1 MADPRATLAALEAP
15 FQAVDHANTDLMAAR
30 FTGDPAKIAAAEAA
44 VTAALDAWD
53 ASGVTLAQIDAAAQ
67 AVLDAEASK

>member
-30 FTGDPAKIAAAEAA
+30 FTGDRFHDGHNGERTEEI
-44 VTAALDAWD
+44 
-53 ASGVTLAQIDAAAQ
+53 
-67 AVLDAEASK
+67 